1 MNNLIFINNMED
13 IHTWKAKFDS
23 CEYSNRLLDKL
34 LWINTNKPSSQKINL
49 VEVQKAIYYAKKYHG
64 DQKRQSGEPYYSHPL
79 EVAYML
85 AEYAAK
91 ENKRY
96 FKTDLLVSSILH
108 DTIEDTDLTFE
119 MIAKIFGEVVAQQVE
134 GMTRIKTH
142 GKITSEELV
151 NSLLLQKNKDVL
163 MIKMFDRLHN
173 VQTIQAKSEGKIKKI
188 IDETVKVF
196 LLLSVYLE
204 MPEMTKILIRFCYE
218 SLHMKQDIYSLI
230 DTKPTLSSNNF
241 QLPSLKFQS
250 DAVQSNT
257 RPQAAA

>member
-1 MNNLIFINNMED
+1 MED
-13 IHTWKAKFDS
+13 IHTWKVKFRS

-34 LWINTNKPSSQKINL
+34 LWINTKEPTTQKINL

-64 DQKRQSGEPYYSHPL
+64 EQKRQSGEAYYSHPL

-91 ENKRY
+91 ENRRY
-96 FKTDLLVSSILH
+96 FRTDLLVSAILH
-108 DTIEDTDLTFE
+108 DTIEDTELTAS
-119 MIAKIFGEVVAQQVE
+119 MITEIFGKVVSNQVE
-134 GMTRIKTH
+134 DMTRIKTH

-173 VQTIQAKSEGKIKKI
+173 VQTIQAKSPEKIKKI
-188 IDETVKVF
+188 IEETVKVF

-204 MPEMTKILIRFCYE
+204 MPQMAKILIRFCYE
-218 SLHMKQDIYSLI
+218 SLNMKQDIYSLI
-230 DTKPTLSSNNF
+230 DTKPILSSNNF
-241 QLPSLKFQS
+241 QLPSLKSQS
-250 DAVQSNT
+250 DAVQPNT
-257 RPQAAA
+257 RSQVVA